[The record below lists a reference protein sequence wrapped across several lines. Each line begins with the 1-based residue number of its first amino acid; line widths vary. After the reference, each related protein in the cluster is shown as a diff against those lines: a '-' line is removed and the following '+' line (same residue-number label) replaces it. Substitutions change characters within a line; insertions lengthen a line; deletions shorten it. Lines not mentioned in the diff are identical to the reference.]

1 MGKKVITCELSVE
14 SIDAAIKEIEAYKK
28 ELEDKLAVLRK
39 RIAERIRWTIEAGF
53 TSAEQ
58 IIVSG
63 DPPPND
69 VTVTV
74 PPDNGNMTVII
85 ASGEQAVFIEFGA
98 GIYSNGAV
106 GKSPHPWTA
115 SNPNFLIGM
124 YGKLHGQHNAWGF
137 YNGPKDKEHLVVTRG
152 TPAAMPMYNGY
163 KEAVA
168 IIGDLA
174 REVFGE

>member
-14 SIDAAIKEIEAYKK
+14 SIDDAIEQIEAYKK
-28 ELEDKLAVLRK
+28 ELEDKLAVLRN
-39 RIAERIRWTIEAGF
+39 RLAERIRWTIEAGF
-53 TSAEQ
+53 TNAQQ

-74 PPDNGNMTVII
+74 ADNGNMTFII

-115 SNPNFLIGM
+115 SNPTFLIGM
-124 YGKLHGQHNAWGF
+124 YDKLHGRQPAWGF